1 MKKKKVKKEKKQI
14 KLNLGCG
21 SKNLE
26 GYINVDKFG
35 NPDKKVDLELFPW
48 PWKDNS
54 VNEIVLSHV
63 LEHLG
68 KDSDTFLNIMK
79 ELYRISSK
87 NTIIHIN
94 VPHPR
99 SDAYLGDPT
108 HVRPVT
114 LNILNLFSKEEN
126 NKSVEQGWAN
136 TTLALFLDIDFKVIH
151 NKIKLMPYWQNRYEN
166 KQITNDELDFALMHY
181 YNVVEEMEF
190 KLKVIKE

>member
-1 MKKKKVKKEKKQI
+1 MKKKNKKENKKN

-26 GYINVDKFG
+26 GFINVDKFG
-35 NPDKKVDLELFPW
+35 NPDKKVDLEHFPW

-68 KDSDTFLNIMK
+68 KDTDTFLNIMK

-126 NKSVEQGWAN
+126 KKSVEQGWAN

-151 NKIKLMPYWQNRYEN
+151 NKIKLMPYWHNRYEN

>member
-79 ELYRISSK
+79 ELYRISFK

-108 HVRPVT
+108 HVRPIT

-151 NKIKLMPYWQNRYEN
+151 NKIKLMPYWQDRYKN

>member
-1 MKKKKVKKEKKQI
+1 MKKKKNKKKKKL

-21 SKNLE
+21 SKILD
-26 GYINVDKFG
+26 GFVNVDKYG
-35 NPDKKVDLELFPW
+35 SPEKKVDLEVFPW
-48 PWKDNS
+48 PWKKNS
-54 VNEIVLSHV
+54 VDEIILSHV

-68 KDSDTFLNIMK
+68 KDSDTFLNIMQ

-108 HVRPVT
+108 HVRPIT
-114 LNILNLFSKEEN
+114 LNILNLFSKEKN
-126 NKSVEQGWAN
+126 NQSAKNGWAN
-136 TTLALFLDIDFKVIH
+136 TTLALFLDVDFEVVY
-151 NKIKLMPYWQNRYEN
+151 NKIKLMPYWQNKFEN
-166 KQITNDELDFALMHY
+166 NLISKDELDFALIHY

-190 KLKVIKE
+190 RLKVIK